1 MKTTIDLNNELLE
14 KARILS
20 KIKTKK
26 AVVEFALD
34 SLIKSL
40 MRKEMLDLKGKI
52 KWEGNLAQMRKS

>member
-52 KWEGNLAQMRKS
+52 KWEGNLAQMRKN

>member
-20 KIKTKK
+20 GRKTKK
-26 AVVEFALD
+26 AVIEFALD

>member
-26 AVVEFALD
+26 AVIEFALD